1 MNEANIF
8 LETLISYKG
17 QAFKASNSAAGH
29 WLQYTIHDV
38 AKGSIAL
45 KMTVQPQHTNPW
57 QQLHGGV
64 YALLMDETLGLAF
77 ATASMGAYYTT
88 INLNV
93 EHLYSANI
101 NEEIIAYGRII
112 RHGKKVAYLEG
123 EIKNSKN
130 ELICRATSNL
140 INTGKRIFT
149 LDVK

>member
-1 MNEANIF
+1 MKTDNLF
-8 LETLISYKG
+8 LEKLISYKG
-17 QAFKASNSAAGH
+17 QAFTASNSAAGQ
-29 WLQYTIHDV
+29 WLQYIIHDV
-38 AKGSIAL
+38 SAGTIAL
-45 KMTVQPQHTNPW
+45 KLIVRPELTNPW

-64 YALLMDETLGLAF
+64 YALIMDETLGLAF

-88 INLNV
+88 VNLNV
-93 EHLYSANI
+93 EHLYSANL
-101 NEEIIAYGRII
+101 NEEIIATGRVI

-149 LDVK
+149 LDA